1 MFQYDPV
8 IGLRFQCHCKPDE
21 KTIEWTDRRSWL
33 GNNEDADVLKFRQLF
48 VDKVQS
54 NDHYQMLSGIPS
66 VDLNPGGEYSQ
77 EKCAAR
83 FPKPLPYLRPKFAIS
98 LTLFMT

>member
-1 MFQYDPV
+1 MIRSSDCAFSAIVSQM
-8 IGLRFQCHCKPDE
+8 R

-33 GNNEDADVLKFRQLF
+33 GNNEDADVLKFRQHF

-66 VDLNPGGEYSQ
+66 VDLNPGGGVLPG
-77 EKCAAR
+77 KVCGP
-83 FPKPLPYLRPKFAIS
+83 FPKT
-98 LTLFMT
+98 LTLFTTKICNFPYPVYDLT